1 MVIFHSYVT
10 NYQRV
15 IWLTDV
21 DGLGFLRV
29 PNAVGKLIFHRIHK
43 NGMTKNRRR
52 VRAYPPM
59 KSHKLKQNLIAILQ

>member
-1 MVIFHSYVT
+1 MVIFHSYVR

-29 PNAVGKLIFHRIHK
+29 PNAVGKSMFHRIHK
-43 NGMTKNRRR
+43 NGMTQNRQRA
-52 VRAYPPM
+52 VRAYP
-59 KSHKLKQNLIAILQ
+59 L